1 MNLFNPVQRYTV
13 ENLVI
18 GNITAVLSLLVT
30 VTVAGQQLSAGDGV
44 QVTLRSA
51 TPMTNGISFYGV
63 VVSATQLGI
72 VFVNA
77 SAGAIDPAD
86 TFDFDIYVTKKTG
99 NPVAAS

>member
-1 MNLFNPVQRYTV
+1 MLFPPVQRVTV

-18 GNITAVLSLLVT
+18 GNITAVTSLLVS
-30 VTVAGQQLSAGDGV
+30 VTVAGQQFAAGDGV

-51 TPMTNGISFYGV
+51 TAMTNGIAFYGV
-63 VVSATQLGI
+63 VVDATHIGI

-86 TFDFDIYVTKKTG
+86 TFDFDIYVTKKSG
-99 NPVAAS
+99 QAVAGS

>member
-1 MNLFNPVQRYTV
+1 MLFPSVQHITV

-18 GNITAVLSLLVT
+18 GNITAVLSLLVS
-30 VTVAGQQLSAGDGV
+30 VSVPGQQFAAGDGV

-51 TPMTNGISFYGV
+51 TAMTNGITFYGV
-63 VVSATQLGI
+63 VVDATHIGI

-99 NPVAAS
+99 QAVAAA